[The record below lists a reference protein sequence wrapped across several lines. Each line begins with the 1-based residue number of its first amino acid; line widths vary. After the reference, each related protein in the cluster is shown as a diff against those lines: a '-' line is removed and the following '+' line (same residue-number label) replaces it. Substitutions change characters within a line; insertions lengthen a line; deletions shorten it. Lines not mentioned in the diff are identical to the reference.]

1 MKEKHILGVFGQV
14 DEEYIEQAASTI
26 GKSRKI
32 KKQNWVKLAT
42 MAACLCLVVV
52 GSFLY
57 NSFKPGD
64 FNSMISKG
72 TFDTTMTMTTIPVDE
87 QIACYQQIDID
98 GKKLEKFVGTEYL
111 KTGALVWYIP
121 EGTDNLK
128 YLICKDADNT
138 LTLWMFTSFETSE
151 GETYT
156 YGDVLTIIYGVHSTA
171 DIVSITTSPIRSNNI
186 ALGKEIQNEVG
197 TKTYTDLEDISLFYN
212 IANEIICYGVCND
225 NPADNTRFTYSF
237 STDEN
242 DKLTSGESTYGT
254 RCISIEFA
262 DGTILDSW
270 KYSAL
275 SGSFFEYG
283 GIFTEPLEESD
294 VYELNEL
301 FGIK

>member
-14 DEEYIEQAASTI
+14 DEDYIEQAASTI
-26 GKSRKI
+26 GKVQTPKFTWLKWGTI
-32 KKQNWVKLAT
+32 
-42 MAACLCLVVV
+42 AACLCLVVV
-52 GSFLY
+52 GSFFY
-57 NSFKPGD
+57 NFFKPSD

-72 TFDTTMTMTTIPVDE
+72 AFDTTMTMTTIPIDD

-98 GKKLEKFVGTEYL
+98 GEKLEKIVGTEYL
-111 KTGALVWYIP
+111 KTGALVWYLP

-128 YLICKDADNT
+128 YLICKDADNA
-138 LTLWMFTSFETSE
+138 LTLWMFTSFEMSE

-156 YGDVLTIIYGVHSTA
+156 YGDVLTIIYGVHGEA
-171 DIVSITTSPIRSNNI
+171 DIVSITTSPIRSNNTV
-186 ALGKEIQNEVG
+186 LGKEIQNEVG
-197 TKTYTDLEDISLFYN
+197 TKTYTDLDDISLFYN

-237 STDEN
+237 STNEN